1 MILNAPLHLLIIFV
15 AFGGFLVAFYIRHKK
30 RNNEVLVC
38 PLESNCE
45 AVVHSRYSK
54 LASIPLE
61 LIGMVY
67 YALVAVGHALFLIF
81 PFFNQ
86 GEAVFMVMLMT
97 VIAILFSLYLTFI
110 QAAKLKEWCT
120 WCLVSA
126 LFCAIIFL
134 ASLAL
139 V

>member
-15 AFGGFLVAFYIRHKK
+15 AFGGFLIAFYIQHKK

-54 LASIPLE
+54 LAGIPLE
-61 LIGMVY
+61 LIGMTY
-67 YALVAVGHALFLIF
+67 YALVAVSHALFLIF

-86 GEAVFMVMLMT
+86 SEAMIAVMLVT

-110 QAAKLKEWCT
+110 QAVKLKEWCT

>member
-1 MILNAPLHLLIIFV
+1 MILNAPLHLLIVFV
-15 AFGGFLVAFYIRHKK
+15 AFGGFLIAFYIQHKK

-45 AVVHSRYSK
+45 AVIHSRYSRF
-54 LASIPLE
+54 LGLPLE
-61 LIGMVY
+61 FLGMGY
-67 YALVAVGHALFLIF
+67 YILVAVSHALFLIF
-81 PFFNQ
+81 PAFHQ
-86 GEAVFMVMLMT
+86 EQSVKAIMVVS
-97 VIAILFSLYLTFI
+97 VIATLFSLYLTYI
-110 QAAKLKEWCT
+110 QVAKLKEWCT

>member
-1 MILNAPLHLLIIFV
+1 MILNAPLHLLIIFT
-15 AFGGFLVAFYIRHKK
+15 AFGGFLIAFYIRHKK
-30 RNNEVLVC
+30 RRNEALVC

-45 AVVHSRYSK
+45 VVIHSRYSR
-54 LASIPLE
+54 LFGLPLE
-61 LIGMVY
+61 VLGLGY
-67 YALVAVGHALFLIF
+67 YAFVAVSHALFIIF
-81 PFFNQ
+81 PSFHQ
-86 GEAVFMVMLMT
+86 GESVMAIMVIT
-97 VIAILFSLYLTFI
+97 IIAFLFSLYLTYI
-110 QAAKLKEWCT
+110 QAVKLKEWCT

>member
-15 AFGGFLVAFYIRHKK
+15 AFGGFLIAFYIQHKK

-54 LASIPLE
+54 LAGIPLE
-61 LIGMVY
+61 LIGMTY
-67 YALVAVGHALFLIF
+67 YALVAVSHALFLIF

-86 GEAVFMVMLMT
+86 SKAMIAVMLVT
-97 VIAILFSLYLTFI
+97 A
-110 QAAKLKEWCT
+110 
-120 WCLVSA
+120 
-126 LFCAIIFL
+126 
-134 ASLAL
+134 
-139 V
+139 